1 MSEKLTEAEREE
13 KLKKVLFDEE
23 QAARNWQD
31 GDLTSL
37 RTESLNFYDR
47 GPTGDE
53 VDGQSKVVTS
63 EFLDTVESMMPTLV
77 RAFISSEKIVEFTPD
92 NPGDEQFAKE
102 ATDFIPHVI
111 MRQNDGFTILH
122 AFIKDALMYRLSWL
136 AVDIDED
143 EKVSST
149 TVENLPSD
157 QWAIMRARIE
167 QKAEEQKAD
176 VEYAVE
182 PDDAD
187 LPEAP
192 TEPPVMTPG
201 ALHSLLPSPATFS
214 GTVKVTRKIKQ
225 VVIENIAPE
234 DGLATPTARHI
245 DGASMAGYRKKTTA
259 SELRTLGLDQDEI
272 DELSGYYSPS
282 PEATDRQ
289 PDALLNND
297 TRSNKDDSERQ
308 LWIVVAFVKFDWNGD
323 GISEMRRVVYAN
335 AGSTNAGAPSAIIEN
350 EEWTDGIAPIVPG
363 SPILMSHTIEGR
375 SIFDLVRDLQNIG
388 TAVSRGLLDNTYAVN
403 RPRPAVSDKVDLASL
418 IDWTPGMPVRFR
430 QGAGPTPDNLSWL
443 QVPSIAADALQVL
456 QWQDKVKQQRTG
468 VTPNNQ
474 GMGDEQMN
482 PTATGA
488 SILTSAADERTGLI
502 VRVLAETAFKRLY
515 RLVYRAVK
523 RSAQGPTQF
532 WQGALDAP
540 QAGAQN
546 WQTVDPTKWPDDM
559 SLSVDVGL
567 AASNK
572 YQQIQ
577 NIQLVGQGQQALLQ
591 SPGGPMLVKP
601 EHAANTF
608 RKLVEATGFKN
619 TGQFVATSEEI
630 KAGEAKQ
637 AAQPPPPSPE
647 MAKAQAHIQA
657 SQQKNQA
664 DMQLAQAKHAADQQA
679 EQQKAQSDL
688 QIAQQKLEGQ
698 LAIQREEM
706 QGKLEIARQ
715 QMQMDDALKRQEL
728 AEEMRLKELEIRLRG
743 TATGGVNTEVREQT
757 VTQ

>member
-1 MSEKLTEAEREE
+1 MSKLTDAEREE
-13 KLKKVLFDEE
+13 KLKKVLFEEE

-37 RTESLNFYDR
+37 RTQSLNYYDR

-63 EFLDTVESMMPTLV
+63 EFLDTVESMMPTAV
-77 RAFISSEKIVEFTPD
+77 RAFIGKEKIVEFTPD
-92 NPGDEQFAKE
+92 NPGDEEWAKQ
-102 ATDFIPHVI
+102 ANDYIPHVI

-122 AFIKDALMYRLSWL
+122 GFIKDALMYRLSWL

-143 EKVSST
+143 E
-149 TVENLPSD
+149 TVKRQTIDPLPAD
-157 QWAIMRARIE
+157 AWAVFRQQAEQRAQE
-167 QKAEEQKAD
+167 TKAD
-176 VEYAVE
+176 VEFDVE
-182 PDDAD
+182 PAEI
-187 LPEAP
+187 PEEQAMMG
-192 TEPPVMTPG
+192 VMP
-201 ALHSLLPSPATFS
+201 TFS
-214 GTVKVTRKIKQ
+214 GVVTVRRKVKK

-234 DGLATPTARHI
+234 DGLVTPTARHI
-245 DGASMAGYRKKTTA
+245 DGASYSGYRKKTTA
-259 SELRTLGLDQDEI
+259 SELRTLGLSQDEI
-272 DELSGYYSPS
+272 DELSSYYTPS

-297 TRSNKDDSERQ
+297 TRSNKEDSERQ
-308 LWIVVAFVKFDWNGD
+308 LWLIVAFVKFDWDDD
-323 GISEMRRVVYAN
+323 GISEIRRVVYAN
-335 AGSTNAGAPSAIIEN
+335 AGNTSAAPASAIIEN

-363 SPILMSHTIEGR
+363 TPILMSHTIEGR
-375 SIFDLVRDLQNIG
+375 SIFDLVQDLQNIG
-388 TAVSRGLLDNTYAVN
+388 TAISRGMLDNTYLVN

-430 QGAGPTPDNLSWL
+430 QGAGPTPENLSWL
-443 QVPSIAADALQVL
+443 QVPSTAANALQIL
-456 QWQDKVKQQRTG
+456 QWQETVKQRRTG
-468 VTPNNQ
+468 VTPNQQ
-474 GMGDEQMN
+474 GQPDADMN

-488 SILTSAADERTGLI
+488 NILTSAADERVGLI
-502 VRVLAETAFKRLY
+502 IRVLAETAFKRLY

-523 RSAQGPTQF
+523 RSASGPVQF
-532 WQGALDAP
+532 WQGSLDAP
-540 QAGAQN
+540 TAGAQN

-559 SLSVDVGL
+559 DLSVDVGL

-591 SPGGPMLVKP
+591 TASGPMLVKP

-608 RKLVEATGFKN
+608 RKLVEAAGFKN
-619 TGQFVATSEEI
+619 TGQFVAT
-630 KAGEAKQ
+630 
-637 AAQPPPPSPE
+637 PE
-647 MAKAQAHIQA
+647 QI
-657 SQQKNQA
+657 
-664 DMQLAQAKHAADQQA
+664 QQA
-679 EQQKAQSDL
+679 EQQQAQQPPQDPPEVMAAQAEVQIAQTAAQGKQQIAEQKAQSDL
-688 QIAQQKLEGQ
+688 QIAQMKLQGQ

-728 AEEMRLKELEIRLRG
+728 AEESRLKEMEIRMRG
-743 TATGGVNTEVREQT
+743 TSTGGVSSEIQEQT

>member
-1 MSEKLTEAEREE
+1 MAKLTEAEREE
-13 KLKKVLFDEE
+13 KLKKVLFEEE

-77 RAFISSEKIVEFTPD
+77 RAFISNEKIVEFTPD
-92 NPGDEQFAKE
+92 NPGDEAWAKQ
-102 ATDFIPHVI
+102 ATDYIPHVI
-111 MRQNDGFTILH
+111 MRQNDGFMILH
-122 AFIKDALMYRLSWL
+122 GFIKDALMYRLAWL
-136 AVDIDED
+136 AVDVEED
-143 EKVSST
+143 EKVSS
-149 TVENLPSD
+149 VSVNAMPAD
-157 QWAIMRARIE
+157 QWAVMRSQIE
-167 QKAEEQKAD
+167 ERAAKEKAD
-176 VEYAVE
+176 VEYDVE
-182 PDDAD
+182 PDAPDAAQMSPE
-187 LPEAP
+187 LAIQPGSLQEAP
-192 TEPPVMTPG
+192 S
-201 ALHSLLPSPATFS
+201 ALAATFS
-214 GTVKVTRKIKQ
+214 GTVRVTRKIKK

-245 DGASMAGYRKKTTA
+245 DGASYTGYRKKTTA
-259 SELRTLGLDQDEI
+259 SELRTLGLKQDEI

-289 PDALLNND
+289 PDALLNSD

-308 LWIVVAFVKFDWNGD
+308 LWLVVAFVKFDWDDD

-335 AGSTNAGAPSAIIEN
+335 AGTSNAGVASAIIEN

-375 SIFDLVRDLQNIG
+375 SVFDLVKDIQNIG
-388 TAVSRGLLDNTYAVN
+388 TAVTRGMLDNAYAVN

-430 QGAGPTPDNLSWL
+430 QGAGPTPENLSWL
-443 QVPSIAADALQVL
+443 TVPSIAADALQVL
-456 QWQDKVKQQRTG
+456 QWQDKIKQQRTG
-468 VTPNNQ
+468 ITPNNQ

-488 SILTSAADERTGLI
+488 NILTSAADERVGLI
-502 VRVLAETAFKRLY
+502 IRVLAETAFKRLF
-515 RLVYRAVK
+515 RLLYRAVK
-523 RSAQGPTQF
+523 RSAQGPQQF
-532 WQGALDAP
+532 WRGALDAP

-546 WQTVDPTKWPDDM
+546 WQVVDPTKWPDDM
-559 SLSVDVGL
+559 DLSVDVGL

-608 RKLVEATGFKN
+608 RKLVEAAGFKN

-630 KAGEAKQ
+630 KAAEANQAKQ
-637 AAQPPPPSPE
+637 PPQDPPEVMAAKATVQIAQTAAQG
-647 MAKAQAHIQA
+647 KQ
-657 SQQKNQA
+657 
-664 DMQLAQAKHAADQQA
+664 
-679 EQQKAQSDL
+679 
-688 QIAQQKLEGQ
+688 QIAQQKAQTDQQ
-698 LAIQREEM
+698 LAQQKLEAQLQLQREEM

-715 QMQMDDALKRQEL
+715 QMQMDDQLKREEL

-743 TATGGVNTEVREQT
+743 TATGGVNTEVKEQT
-757 VTQ
+757 VSG